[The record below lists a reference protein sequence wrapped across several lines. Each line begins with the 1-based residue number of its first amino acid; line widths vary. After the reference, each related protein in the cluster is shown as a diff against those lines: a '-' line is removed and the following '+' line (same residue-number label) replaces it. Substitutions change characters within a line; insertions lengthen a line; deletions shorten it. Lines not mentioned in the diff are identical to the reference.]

1 MKLLVFNFLN
11 FKDLRENLRVKQKEL
26 RNIKALAQVMLD

>member
-26 RNIKALAQVMLD
+26 RNIKALA